1 MDAVSQH
8 LQKHDSPLGPGRL
21 ADMCSQILEPGNN
34 KLRLSFLLDAHE
46 FR

>member
-21 ADMCSQILEPGNN
+21 ADKCSQILEPGHK
-34 KLRLSFLLDAHE
+34 KL
-46 FR
+46 